1 MTQKLLSILSAL
13 LLVHP
18 ICAQEVL
25 SLEKCRQMAISNNKE
40 LEEERIKT
48 EMAGID
54 RKIAAAN
61 YYPNISVTGAYLHN
75 GDNISLVTGEQ
86 SAFLGNIGT
95 TAQQALS
102 SKLTGMVQGIMSDPQ
117 ALASPAWQ
125 AVLKTLSTADIS
137 TTLNGIG
144 SEIDKALHFDI
155 SNVGAGI
162 ASLQQPVFAGGKIV
176 ASNQIARMAQE
187 LAQSRYDGKYSD
199 IIVEVDSN
207 YWQIV
212 SIASK
217 KKLAE
222 NYNDLLAKM
231 LRDAEIAIKEGVIT
245 EADGLAVKVR
255 ANEAAMLLTRS
266 TNGLKLSKMLLCK
279 QIGLPLDSEI
289 TLEEENDSNIDAPT
303 LVPQKSIEDV
313 IASRPEMRQLELAGK
328 IFDKK
333 IAVAKADMMPTV
345 ALTANY
351 LYSNPNLLN
360 GFQNRW
366 AGTWNAGVL
375 VKIPIFHGTEALQK
389 TRKAKAEAQLYK
401 TKYDDAKNLISLQ
414 VSQIRCQYEEASERL
429 TMAESNIDNAEENLR
444 CAMLGFEAG
453 VIPSNTALAAQTA
466 WLQANSEY
474 IDAMIN
480 VQMAVVNINKAEGNK
495 IL

>member
-1 MTQKLLSILSAL
+1 MKHKIISILSSI
-13 LLVHP
+13 LLVQSVS
-18 ICAQEVL
+18 AQQIL
-25 SLEKCRQMAISNNKE
+25 TLEQCRQMAISNNKT
-40 LEEERIKT
+40 LEEERVKT

-125 AVLKTLSTADIS
+125 SVLKTLSTADIS

-199 IIVEVDSN
+199 VIVEVDSN

-212 SIASK
+212 SIAAK

-222 NYNDLLAKM
+222 NYNDLLAQM
-231 LRDAEIAIKEGVIT
+231 LKDAEAAISEGIIT
-245 EADGLAVKVR
+245 EADGLSVKVR

-266 TNGLKLSKMLLCK
+266 INGLKLSKMLLCK

-289 TLEEENDSNIDAPT
+289 ILEEENASTIEIPQ
-303 LVPQKSIEDV
+303 LLPQKTMED
-313 IASRPEMRQLELAGK
+313 IFASRPEMKQLELASK
-328 IFDKK
+328 IYDKK
-333 IAVAKADMMPTV
+333 VAVARADMMPSV
-345 ALTANY
+345 AVVANY
-351 LYSNPNLLN
+351 LYSNPNILN
-360 GFQNRW
+360 GFQKNW

-375 VKIPIFHGTEALQK
+375 LRVPIFHGTEALQK

-401 TKYDDAKNLISLQ
+401 IKYDDAKALINLQ
-414 VSQIRCQYEEASERL
+414 VNQLRCQYEEAKERL
-429 TMAESNIDNAEENLR
+429 AMAESNIDSAEENLR
-444 CAMLGFEAG
+444 CAMVGFEAG
-453 VIPSNTALAAQTA
+453 VVPSSTTLAAQTA

-474 IDAMIN
+474 IDAMIG

-495 IL
+495 IE